1 MTVNLALERRYYS
14 SPNLQ
19 DSSEHIHNTRSI
31 HICRGNG
38 GKGET
43 IRFIHANDKIG
54 NISSTHIQHIISTS
68 TPEALEK
75 YLESLV
81 LSPKILVELIET
93 RRRNPMSPQLP
104 TPAAPQ
110 YTSRPTTSTTQS
122 KTSSDQMGPHAT
134 LVSPDSSIFMTALAV
149 ERVLDSPVVKTVWIG
164 PVVGQRHRMAWTTL
178 PDVRPAPKAAPISHP
193 FNERPNS
200 TLPIGHRCRVPGH
213 LCLVSVLVGGK
224 VRRGELMTRPC
235 LVARNSVQPA
245 LLLRVFGNQIDVSYP
260 LIETCPSMNFFS
272 PVRRIASF

>member
-1 MTVNLALERRYYS
+1 MRVNLALERRYYS

-164 PVVGQRHRMAWTTL
+164 PRRRPETQNGMDNAAGCPAGPESSSDITPLQRTSEQHTADRSPLPYAGPPLPGECSGRGQ
-178 PDVRPAPKAAPISHP
+178 
-193 FNERPNS
+193 
-200 TLPIGHRCRVPGH
+200 
-213 LCLVSVLVGGK
+213 
-224 VRRGELMTRPC
+224 GE
-235 LVARNSVQPA
+235 A
-245 LLLRVFGNQIDVSYP
+245 G
-260 LIETCPSMNFFS
+260 
-272 PVRRIASF
+272 